1 VTRPVG
7 QQEQRTDPAQP
18 TPLPHAYTIADLD
31 ALTRRAAFLCPFRF
45 LTIAERVDIAQFA
58 LVEHLFTCQ
67 DRPNSGELVAKG
79 VRAIHAHVER
89 AGSFH
94 GTYFRAS
101 GYQPGTP
108 MVRHRRY
115 WTSVAA
121 PTQSPENIVVDVTAL
136 SQIWP
141 RLSKTHQNVLLALA
155 TYEDY
160 EKAAEAVGKSY
171 RTFLS
176 TISAARQRFLR
187 FWHEHETPSR
197 MWGRDGRKRI
207 HPHKAHRKSV
217 TTRTIRSREQR
228 RRKQPA
234 PAEAALGRPH
244 DKTSAQRPP
253 TPPSRSR
260 RHTSGR
266 ALVAQLEPPARV
278 ASAGHTDQ
286 SQEGPS

>member
-1 VTRPVG
+1 VTRQAG
-7 QQEQRTDPAQP
+7 EQEQRADAAEP
-18 TPLPHAYTIADLD
+18 TPLPHGYTITDLEN
-31 ALTRRAAFLCPFRF
+31 LTRRAAFLCPFRF

-58 LVEHLFTCQ
+58 IVEHLFTCQ
-67 DRPNSGELVAKG
+67 DGPSSGELVAKG

-101 GYQPGTP
+101 GCEAGTP
-108 MVRHRRY
+108 LVRHRLY
-115 WTSVAA
+115 WTSAAA
-121 PTQSPENIVVDVTAL
+121 PTQSPENVVVDVTAL

-141 RLSKTHQNVLLALA
+141 RLSPTHQNVLVALA

-207 HPHKAHRKSV
+207 DPRKAHRRSV
-217 TTRTIRSREQR
+217 TARTIRSREQR

-234 PAEAALGRPH
+234 PAKAALKRPT
-244 DKTSAQRPP
+244 DKASAQRPP

-260 RHTSGR
+260 RHSGT
-266 ALVAQLEPPARV
+266 ALVTELEPPALV
-278 ASAGHTDQ
+278 AGAGHTDQ
-286 SQEGPS
+286 SQEGQS